1 MSVALFALADA
12 SISEVNAKA
21 TGNKTPPK
29 RTAKATADTALVPEP
44 R

>member
-12 SISEVNAKA
+12 SISEVQKQSAK
-21 TGNKTPPK
+21 KLMPK
-29 RTAKATADTALVPEP
+29 RIYTAKRDRALVPEP